1 MTKLIPIFLITLVLA
16 YLSHRYSDYDYLE
29 QDYRRKDRVFF
40 FIMAVA
46 MILFA
51 GLRTAYNDTFTYK
64 QIYNAIPKNVDLFE
78 GLNWLALGDNPGFMF
93 TNRVLVRLGFST
105 QSYLMFY
112 AIFTMGIYVWFIHKY
127 TSNIWLSFFLMF
139 TMGIFTFP
147 LAAIKQC
154 AAVAFCVLATD
165 KAIQK
170 KYVSCVVLT
179 LIASFYHP
187 YALMYLVVPFLFFR
201 PWSGLTYWMLV
212 LFGLAGIFLE
222 SLLGTVLSI
231 TDMLGEG
238 YDANS
243 FNGEGINP
251 FRLAVHMV
259 PLLISFMLRPS
270 LRERNDRANN
280 LMTNLSM
287 LNAEIMFVGLFG
299 TANYFGRLANYFQ
312 IFQCIALP
320 WLFTHF
326 NAKSKQLIII
336 VSCICYLMY
345 FVYTYAMGLVPFD
358 TDYRSTSLGDYL
370 MSLLQ

>member
-1 MTKLIPIFLITLVLA
+1 MSKLIPIFLTTLVLA
-16 YLSHRYSDYDYLE
+16 YMSHRTSAYNHIKQDYD
-29 QDYRRKDRVFF
+29 RKEHFF
-40 FIMAVA
+40 LVL
-46 MILFA
+46 MIIFMSLFA
-51 GLRTAYNDTFTYK
+51 GLRTDYNDTFTYK

-78 GLNWLALGDNPGFMF
+78 GINWLDLGDNPGFMF

-105 QSYLMFY
+105 QSYIMFY

-127 TSNIWLSFFLMF
+127 TTNIWLSFFLMF

-165 KAIQK
+165 QAIRK
-170 KYVSCVVLT
+170 RYVPFVLLT
-179 LIASFYHP
+179 LIASLYHP
-187 YALMYLVVPFLFFR
+187 YALMYLVIPFLFFQ
-201 PWSGLTYWMLV
+201 PWSGMTYVMLV
-212 LFGLAGIFLE
+212 AFGLIGIFLE

-243 FNGEGINP
+243 FNGEGINI

-259 PLLISFMLRPS
+259 PALVAFLIRPS
-270 LRERNDRANN
+270 LQNRSDRANN
-280 LMTNLSM
+280 LITNLSM

-312 IFQCIALP
+312 ILQCISLP

-326 NAKSKQLIII
+326 NSKSKRFLII
-336 VSCICYLMY
+336 VSCVCYLLY
-345 FVYTYAMGLVPFD
+345 FAYTYAMSIVPFD
-358 TDYRSTSLGDYL
+358 TDYRAITLWQYL
-370 MSLLQ
+370 ISLLQ